1 MSILILFSLA
11 LAPTMAIAIFIY
23 LRDKYD
29 REPLRWLLFAFM
41 LGMISLVLP
50 VFFENLIEPI
60 GIRESSDLWRTLVY
74 AFLGV
79 GFSEE
84 IAKFAVLRV
93 FVYKKKYYDEPM
105 DGIVYSVMISMGFA
119 SLENVMYV
127 FNSSTPIQTALV
139 RAFTAVPAHG
149 VFAVILGYYLGKARF
164 TYSFKRTSVLV
175 KGLIAAILFHG
186 SYDAFLFY
194 DNYSSYNLDLGAF
207 ATLVIGVIISLIMI
221 RKMQINSPYR
231 KRERWK
237 QKMQQARLPENLEK
251 IELQKQALRNKYE
264 KQISDSSSIKS
275 ADTSSLEEP
284 TQCPETQD

>member
-11 LAPTMAIAIFIY
+11 LAPTIAIAIFVY

-29 REPLRWLLFAFM
+29 REPLQWLLFAFM
-41 LGMISLVLP
+41 LGMISLIFP
-50 VFFENLIEPI
+50 VVFENLIEPL

-93 FVYKKKYYDEPM
+93 FIYKKKYYDDPM

-186 SYDAFLFY
+186 TYDAFLFY
-194 DNYSSYNLDLGAF
+194 DNFSRYNLDLGAF
-207 ATLVIGVIISLIMI
+207 ATLSIGIIISLVMI
-221 RKMQINSPYR
+221 RKMQLNSPYR

-251 IELQKQALRNKYE
+251 IELQKQLLRNKYE
-264 KQISDSSSIKS
+264 NRLKTSSNAKS
-275 ADTSSLEEP
+275 SDTSFREEQ
-284 TQCPETQD
+284 TQSPEIPD